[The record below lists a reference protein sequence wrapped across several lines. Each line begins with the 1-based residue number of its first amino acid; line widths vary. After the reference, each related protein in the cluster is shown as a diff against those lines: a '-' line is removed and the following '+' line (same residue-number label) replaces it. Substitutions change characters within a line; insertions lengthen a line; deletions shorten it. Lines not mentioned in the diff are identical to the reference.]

1 MEKTNIYI
9 YAVYIQSEVT
19 QPVTLTA
26 YKSKVINGIYLC
38 EKPLVVSPLYSK
50 DNFKDDD
57 FGEEFYTGSGTIFYY
72 LDRDEAIAKYC
83 QERDRRIK
91 ICIAQ
96 MKSCERCVRDM
107 QNWNPYSIEGQNT
120 W

>member
-1 MEKTNIYI
+1 MI

-19 QPVTLTA
+19 KPVTLYT
-26 YKSKVINGIYLC
+26 YKSKIINDIHLC
-38 EKPLVVSPLYSK
+38 EKSLPINALCSR
-50 DNFKDDD
+50 DAFEEGD
-57 FGEEFYTGSGTIFYY
+57 FGREYYIGSGTAFYY

-83 QERDRRIK
+83 QERDRRIQ

-96 MKSCERCVRDM
+96 MKACERCVRDM
-107 QNWNPYSIEGQNT
+107 QNWNPYSIEGENT